1 MKQRV
6 NKEIFLVFSSVF
18 GLLATRNSWTK
29 HAGLKCQLPVNFF
42 SKRFLHTNQLI
53 NMKRVYLLLSLM
65 LSGVVSVFAQRD
77 AVRENEVALYIKVIT
92 QRADKI
98 AAVLNIN
105 DAAQQEKVRN
115 IIRDQYS
122 NLNDIYAERDENL
135 KAIKEANADNKV
147 AFEAAKNKEAA
158 KTDAKLAK
166 LHKKYLSKL
175 SAKLS
180 SEQID
185 QVKNGMTYSVLP
197 ITYKAYQEQILTLN
211 EEQKKQILVWLTEA
225 REHAMDAESSEKK
238 HAWFGKYKGRINNY
252 LSAAGYDLK
261 KEGQEWQKRRQAA
274 AQGK

>member
-1 MKQRV
+1 MKQRA
-6 NKEIFLVFSSVF
+6 NKEIFLVFSSVS
-18 GLLATRNSWTK
+18 GLPATRNLSSK
-29 HAGLKCQLPVNFF
+29 YADLKCQLPVNFF
-42 SKRFLHTNQLI
+42 SKRFLHTKQLI

-105 DAAQQEKVRN
+105 DAAQQEKVRD

-135 KAIKEANADNKV
+135 KAIKEANADNKT

-180 SEQID
+180 SEQVD

-211 EEQKKQILVWLTEA
+211 EEQKKQIFVWLTEA